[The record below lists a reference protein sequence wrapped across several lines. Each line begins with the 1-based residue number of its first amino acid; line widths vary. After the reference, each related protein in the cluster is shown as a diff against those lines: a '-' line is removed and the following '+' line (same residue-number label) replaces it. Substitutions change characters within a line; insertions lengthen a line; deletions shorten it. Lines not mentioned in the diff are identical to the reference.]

1 MPYSCAVKHYARELI
16 VSENTTDHLIIELM
30 NLQFKIQKRIGS
42 ALSVHGLGISDYL
55 VLNQLYIAPSKKMRR
70 NDLAARVGLSPSG
83 ITRLLNPLE
92 KIGLVDKESN
102 PRDAR
107 VSLVALSAPG
117 KQIYEDAKASFSD
130 ASHLLFEP
138 LNAAQLNKLSELLK
152 PLL

>member
-1 MPYSCAVKHYARELI
+1 MPYSCAVKHYAKELI

>member
-138 LNAAQLNKLSELLK
+138 LNAVQLNKLSELLK

>member
-55 VLNQLYIAPSKKMRR
+55 VLNQLYTAPSRKMRR

>member
-1 MPYSCAVKHYARELI
+1 

>member
-1 MPYSCAVKHYARELI
+1 M
-16 VSENTTDHLIIELM
+16 SENTTDHLIIELM